1 MKHHF
6 IVRNR
11 ELPTLLN
18 IYDEADNVIDFINTH
33 LRTEISVDGEVSSAT
48 QFLAVTENRLDGK
61 YEDYMLPLV
70 NTVVSKVED

>member
-48 QFLAVTENRLDGK
+48 QFLAVTKKRLDGK
-61 YEDYMLPLV
+61 FEDYMLPLV

>member
-1 MKHHF
+1 MKYHF

-11 ELPTLLN
+11 ELPALLN
-18 IYDEADNVIDFINTH
+18 IYDEADNVIDCINTH

-48 QFLAVTENRLDGK
+48 QFLAVTEKRLDGK
-61 YEDYMLPLV
+61 YEDYMLPLI

>member
-1 MKHHF
+1 MKYHF

-18 IYDEADNVIDFINTH
+18 IYDEADNVIDFINAH

-48 QFLAVTENRLDGK
+48 QFLAVTEKRLDGK

>member
-11 ELPTLLN
+11 ELPALLN

-33 LRTEISVDGEVSSAT
+33 LRTEISVDGAIRSAT
-48 QFLAVTENRLDGK
+48 QFLAVTEKRLDGK

-70 NTVVSKVED
+70 HTVVSKVED